1 MSASRAFG
9 WHVIDVEDGNSIDQL
24 NAAFTEART
33 VSGQPTVLIANTVKG
48 KGSAVME
55 NKASWHHHLPTAEE
69 FAAIRADFAKRK
81 EAF

>member
-1 MSASRAFG
+1 
-9 WHVIDVEDGNSIDQL
+9 
-24 NAAFTEART
+24 
-33 VSGQPTVLIANTVKG
+33 
-48 KGSAVME
+48 ME